1 MELLQYIRLFRKWLW
16 LIVLC
21 SVLAG
26 GAAFIS
32 GSRQE
37 DLYRARVTMAVG
49 NYYYDPNPQSYEI
62 KLGADLAQTYVFM
75 ARNYAVLVDAI
86 NARNFNMS
94 PGALA
99 STITARVVKETSLIE
114 IVVTHAD
121 PILAVNIADEVANQL
136 ILKSP
141 GSLTPEQE
149 SLIEISTSEI
159 EKLREQLDQSRLR
172 LADVEN
178 QLDAA
183 TELDDVER
191 LTEQYNTITN
201 QIIQASATIAN
212 YQDTISQV
220 QATNVIEVFEE
231 ARLVGLLPNSA
242 TRNTV
247 VAVIVGAALALGVAL
262 LVEYL
267 DDSIRTPEQANQL
280 LDLPTIAAIPKFGR
294 RRDDYSDR
302 LIAYRNPDS
311 PSAEEYRTLRTN
323 LLYAMNGKQVTY
335 LVTSAGPSEGKTIT
349 VANLAV
355 AMAAAGWRVLL
366 IDADLRRP
374 RLHDVFNLENH
385 TGLSS
390 LLSLDPHETVYEQAD
405 GRFVYA
411 PEVQECIK
419 ETDVPGLSVIT
430 SGHIPLN
437 PAEVLGS
444 ASMQRWFEHFVAVPD
459 IEIILFDTPPVLI
472 AADSVVLASVI
483 EVPVVLVIEAGQ
495 TRPNNAIRA
504 KERLQT
510 LNVNIKGLVLNA
522 ISSRDLSYY
531 GSYYYYYYKSTEQV
545 RRPAQ
550 D

>member
-1 MELLQYIRLFRKWLW
+1 MELLQYIRLFRKWSW
-16 LIVLC
+16 LIVIC
-21 SVLAG
+21 AVLAG

-32 GSRQE
+32 GSRHE
-37 DLYRARVTMAVG
+37 DQYLARVTMVVG
-49 NYYYDPNPQSYEI
+49 TYYVDPNPQPGEI

-75 ARNYAVLVDAI
+75 AKNHAVLQAAI

-94 PGALA
+94 PNMMAGLI
-99 STITARVVKETSLIE
+99 SARVVGDTSLIE
-114 IVVTHAD
+114 IVVTHPD

-141 GSLTPEQE
+141 GNLTPEQL
-149 SLIEISTSEI
+149 SLIDISTTEI
-159 EKLREQLDQSRLR
+159 EKLRDQLDQARLR

-178 QLDAA
+178 QLGTA
-183 TELDDVER
+183 TEISEVDR

-201 QIIQASATIAN
+201 QIIQASATIAD
-212 YQDTISQV
+212 YQNTISQV
-220 QATNVIEVFEE
+220 QATNKIEIFED
-231 ARLVGLLPNSA
+231 ARLVGLMPNNV
-242 TRNTV
+242 TRNAI
-247 VAVIVGAALALGVAL
+247 VAVFVGAALAIGIAL
-262 LVEYL
+262 LIEYL
-267 DDSIRTPEQANQL
+267 DDSIRTPEQANQIL
-280 LDLPTIAAIPKFGR
+280 ELPTIAAIPKFGR
-294 RRDDYSDR
+294 RRDDYHNR

-323 LLYAMNGKQVTY
+323 LLYSMNGKQVTY
-335 LVTSAGPSEGKTIT
+335 LVTSPGPSEGKTIT

-374 RLHDVFNLENH
+374 RLHDVFELDNH
-385 TGLSS
+385 AGLSS
-390 LLSLDPHETVYEQAD
+390 LLSLDPNDSVFEQED
-405 GRFVYA
+405 GRYIYS
-411 PEVQECIK
+411 PEVEECIK

-444 ASMQRWFEHFVAVPD
+444 ASMQRWFEHFASIPD
-459 IEIILFDTPPVLI
+459 IEIILFDTPPILI
-472 AADSVVLASVI
+472 SADAVVLASVI
-483 EVPVVLVIEAGQ
+483 EVPVVMVIEAGQ
-495 TRPNNAIRA
+495 TRPGNAVRA

-510 LNVNIKGLVLNA
+510 LDVQIKGLVLNA

-531 GSYYYYYYKSTEQV
+531 GSYYYYYYKSTDQV

-550 D
+550 E